1 MRSSGFTPMPSWT
14 LPEGLARG
22 PEGPYTSHINRRP
35 MLNLST
41 LSNDELVNLLDDAN
55 VFGDDA
61 QYDACYG
68 ELVKRDALPYY
79 MSEDLECVED

>member
-1 MRSSGFTPMPSWT
+1 
-14 LPEGLARG
+14 
-22 PEGPYTSHINRRP
+22 